1 MQCVNVVKKRSLETE
16 VEPWSC
22 RAKRVCLGVELQVT
36 ECPMEMSHSLSVS
49 NQQQEQQMDV
59 GVVRPRAP
67 PLLCCPRCLGGE
79 PGHINHIMG
88 H

>member
-1 MQCVNVVKKRSLETE
+1 MQCVLQKKRSLETE

-22 RAKRVCLGVELQVT
+22 RAKRVCLGMELQVT
-36 ECPMEMSHSLSVS
+36 ERPMETSHTFTVS
-49 NQQQEQQMDV
+49 NQQQEQRV
-59 GVVRPRAP
+59 GVVRSR

>member
-1 MQCVNVVKKRSLETE
+1 MQCANLLRKRS
-16 VEPWSC
+16 VEQQPWSC
-22 RAKRVCLGVELQVT
+22 RAKRVCLETVFQSS
-36 ECPMEMSHSLSVS
+36 ECPMETNRGFIGA
-49 NQQQEQQMDV
+49 NQQEEQKV
-59 GVVRPRAP
+59 AVVR